1 MKKREKHTAPV
12 LALAA
17 GAALAAALPVEALP
31 AFGRWLRALSLS
43 GGTGNLAAWG
53 IALAL
58 TALPALGLLWRGR
71 CRWDWLL
78 LLTAGEIFAGVFF
91 LVNPTLLHPGM
102 DGGAA
107 GTMWSLAVAGSVMAT
122 ILAWAVLR
130 GLGRLERTVS
140 AGQTMERLLLGS
152 ALLLGWL
159 AAWSQCAELMERIRA
174 ASEGNTAQDAVL
186 WPTYLVLCL
195 LAAADLIPEL
205 LGCAVLVWG
214 GRLAR
219 AMENSPFGGETVAAA
234 ESLSRRC
241 GQVAAV
247 SVLLCA
253 GGNLL
258 QMALFS
264 QLCATHFRLS
274 FPFSTVLL
282 SAALGLLCRYFRRA
296 KEVSDDNESII

>member
-1 MKKREKHTAPV
+1 MKKWEKQAALL
-12 LALAA
+12 LALAS
-17 GAALAAALPVEALP
+17 GAVMAAALPLTALP

-71 CRWDWLL
+71 CGWDWLL
-78 LLTAGEIFAGVFF
+78 VLAAGEIFAGVFF
-91 LVNPTLLHPGM
+91 LVNPALLHPGV
-102 DGGAA
+102 DSEAV
-107 GTMWSLAVAGSVMAT
+107 GTMWALAATGSTAAT
-122 ILAWAVLR
+122 LLAWAVLR
-130 GLGRLERTVS
+130 GLGRLERTT
-140 AGQTMERLLLGS
+140 GRTMEGLFLGA

-159 AAWSQCAELMERIRA
+159 AAWSQCADLIAEIRA
-174 ASEGNTAQDAVL
+174 AAESNTAPGLIL

-219 AMENSPFGGETVAAA
+219 AMESAPFGKETVAEA

-241 GQVAAV
+241 GLVASS

-258 QMALFS
+258 QMLLFS
-264 QLCATHFRLS
+264 QLHATHFQVA
-274 FPFSTVLL
+274 FPFSTMLL
-282 SAALGLLCRYFRRA
+282 AAALGLLCRYFRRA
-296 KEVSDDNESII
+296 KAVSDDNDTII